1 MALDIS
7 LDLLA
12 IVAHDALGASVNTA
26 SELIRAAQVELAPL
40 TANRCFDALFG
51 LGEALQE
58 LLEQLRG

>member
-1 MALDIS
+1 MRS
-7 LDLLA
+7 FSKGNSP
-12 IVAHDALGASVNTA
+12 AHDALGASVDTA

-58 LLEQLRG
+58 LLEQLRS